1 MEVVPTC
8 RSPAPRTCTAAES
21 RARSAPL
28 AITLGVARTAA
39 SRHYRARE
47 PGPALGRDGHR
58 RREAST
64 AHRGTTLTM
73 RRPRHDSGH
82 RSRSA
87 TDLYSISTGSSEPSK
102 IAPEDG
108 VIFLRRS
115 GPTRCPTTGRDGP
128 IPGVTR
134 PQKPRTNRG
143 FSARAGPP
151 VEDLR
156 HLRRD
161 RADPAAGHLPG
172 HQRDPHSV
180 TTFGGTGAGYFPHRS
195 RGRWHS
201 E

>member
-102 IAPEDG
+102 IAPSSKTASFSFEDR
-108 VIFLRRS
+108 VLLAVLQLAE
-115 GPTRCPTTGRDGP
+115 TGRYQVSRGP
-128 IPGVTR
+128 KNHV
-134 PQKPRTNRG
+134 Q
-143 FSARAGPP
+143 
-151 VEDLR
+151 
-156 HLRRD
+156 
-161 RADPAAGHLPG
+161 
-172 HQRDPHSV
+172 
-180 TTFGGTGAGYFPHRS
+180 TGAFRHAPDPPLRTYDIFEGTEQIQQLVIS
-195 RGRWHS
+195 RAISGIHIQ
-201 E
+201 